1 MPIYQLKIRQLF
13 LALLTF
19 CFIFIPNSA
28 WAIQKDIVILY
39 TNDVHCGIEDN
50 LGYTKLAQYKEDLQQ
65 NTPYIALVDAGDAIQ
80 GSPIGKLSTG
90 EAIINIM
97 NEIGYDFAIPG
108 NHEFDY
114 GMDRFLILNDKLS
127 CGYYSSNL
135 VNTITGKNLLPAYKK
150 IYCQLIKFSNS
161 MIKK

>member
-65 NTPYIALVDAGDAIQ
+65 DIDDEDLADWMPIA
-80 GSPIGKLSTG
+80 KLGLT
-90 EAIINIM
+90 
-97 NEIGYDFAIPG
+97 Y
-108 NHEFDY
+108 
-114 GMDRFLILNDKLS
+114 RF
-127 CGYYSSNL
+127 
-135 VNTITGKNLLPAYKK
+135 
-150 IYCQLIKFSNS
+150 
-161 MIKK
+161 